1 VQSLHLMNSEK
12 LYRDIGS
19 DSGTAKTLADSEK
32 SAEEISAELY
42 ARVFGRKPT
51 VEETALVTE
60 LLAAEGAVRRQV
72 IEDLMWAMVNSA
84 EFVFQD

>member
-1 VQSLHLMNSEK
+1 VV
-12 LYRDIGS
+12 D
-19 DSGTAKTLADSEK
+19 
-32 SAEEISAELY
+32 
-42 ARVFGRKPT
+42 
-51 VEETALVTE
+51 